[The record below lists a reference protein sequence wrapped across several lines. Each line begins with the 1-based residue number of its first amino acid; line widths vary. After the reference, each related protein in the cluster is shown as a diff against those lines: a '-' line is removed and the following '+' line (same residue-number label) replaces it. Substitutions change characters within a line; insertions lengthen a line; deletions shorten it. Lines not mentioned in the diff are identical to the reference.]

1 MYHTHCYAESMPF
14 RAIAGHRPVLTL
26 LARAI
31 AHDTLPPV
39 LLFAGPEGVGKR
51 LAARAAAEVLNC
63 LAPRKAA
70 TVDRA
75 GGDPPLAFAIDACG
89 ACDACRRIARS
100 IHPDVIIVEPG
111 ETGAIKIEQIR
122 DCVAAA
128 AYRPFEG
135 RRRVVIVDDADA
147 MMPPA
152 QSALLKTL
160 EEPPSATVFLLVSA
174 MPDALLP
181 TVRSRCPRL
190 RFAQLAASDVAH
202 VLVRDHAYAAA
213 DAQAAA
219 ADADGS
225 VGLALA
231 AASADLTSARHTAK
245 SLLEQMARVTDP
257 ARRIEAAR
265 VLTPKGTGG
274 NRTAAQ
280 AERDQL
286 ALCLRSAAALL
297 RDLGALASRADARIL
312 ANPDLERELVPLA
325 KAYAGDRSMRAF
337 RAVDRALTALE
348 QNASPKVIADWLV
361 LQL

>member
-1 MYHTHCYAESMPF
+1 MPF
-14 RAIAGHRPVLTL
+14 RVIAGHRRVLLL

-39 LLFAGPEGVGKR
+39 LLLAGPEGVGKR
-51 LAARAAAEVLNC
+51 LAAQAAAEVLNC
-63 LAPRKAA
+63 MAPRTAA
-70 TVDRA
+70 STDSA
-75 GGDPPLAFAIDACG
+75 AGDPLEFAIDACG
-89 ACDACRRIARS
+89 VCDACRRIARG
-100 IHPDVIIVEPG
+100 IHPDVIVIEPG
-111 ETGAIKIEQIR
+111 ESGAIKIEQIR
-122 DCVAAA
+122 DCVDAA

-174 MPDALLP
+174 MPDTLLP

-202 VLVRDHAYAAA
+202 VLVRDHGYTAA

-225 VGLALA
+225 VGLALTV
-231 AASADLTSARHTAK
+231 ASADLTSARNTAQ
-245 SLLEQMARVTDP
+245 SLLEQMARVGDP
-257 ARRIEAAR
+257 AQRLDAAR
-265 VLTPKGTGG
+265 ALTPKGSTGG
-274 NRTAAQ
+274 SRTAAQ
-280 AERDQL
+280 TERDQL

-297 RDLGALASRADARIL
+297 RDLGALATHADARVL
-312 ANPDLERELVPLA
+312 ANPDLERELAPLA
-325 KAYAGDRSMRAF
+325 KAYGGDRSMRAF
-337 RAVDRALTALE
+337 LAVDRALIALG